1 MSTIVRTVLGT
12 LDNTAFS
19 INVGPKLHFTSEQLL
34 IPFSFFFRWLLGF
47 RAVWRCCLTSGMCT
61 ALQVSCRVL
70 KSCEKALESV
80 HLDLKIVWCNS
91 NTYFWWRWS
100 VSVILLTLLYKLDLP
115 CSWTEAWINL
125 FKLVFNRLIKF
136 ASDLSFFLS
145 SVSFFFLFFFKLVAG
160 TKNVLIEVSF

>member
-19 INVGPKLHFTSEQLL
+19 INVGPKLHFTSEQHL

-70 KSCEKALESV
+70 TSCEKDLEPV

-125 FKLVFNRLIKF
+125 FKLVFNRFVCFRFIFL
-136 ASDLSFFLS
+136 LS
-145 SVSFFFLFFFKLVAG
+145 SVSFFFLFFPF
-160 TKNVLIEVSF
+160 